1 MLFKSFFKKE
11 LSKMSPDGAKISEMT
26 GAKTFGDA
34 TKMVLG
40 KTPVGGTMAKSVP
53 MAVDVSAD
61 GMRKKSKAL
70 KGTTVSYSGIKTSS
84 QGLLT
89 GAKTEK
95 KTLLG
100 G

>member
-1 MLFKSFFKKE
+1 MFSKAIQLAVSIGAIKPVTKSTPMVK
-11 LSKMSPDGAKISEMT
+11 STPMS
-26 GAKTFGDA
+26 
-34 TKMVLG
+34 
-40 KTPVGGTMAKSVP
+40 
-53 MAVDVSAD
+53 VDVSAD

-89 GAKTEK
+89 GVKTEK

>member
-1 MLFKSFFKKE
+1 
-11 LSKMSPDGAKISEMT
+11 
-26 GAKTFGDA
+26 
-34 TKMVLG
+34 
-40 KTPVGGTMAKSVP
+40 

>member
-1 MLFKSFFKKE
+1 MGFGKGIQLAIRLGIIKPVTKSTP
-11 LSKMSPDGAKISEMT
+11 MS
-26 GAKTFGDA
+26 
-34 TKMVLG
+34 
-40 KTPVGGTMAKSVP
+40 
-53 MAVDVSAD
+53 VDVSAD
-61 GMRKKSKAL
+61 GMRNKSKAL
-70 KGTTVSYSGIKTSS
+70 KGTTVSYSGIRTSS

>member
-1 MLFKSFFKKE
+1 MFKKAIQ
-11 LSKMSPDGAKISEMT
+11 LAVSMGVVK
-26 GAKTFGDA
+26 
-34 TKMVLG
+34 
-40 KTPVGGTMAKSVP
+40 PVTSSSP
-53 MAVDVSAD
+53 MAVDVSAE
-61 GMRKKSKAL
+61 GMKKKNL
-70 KGTTVSYSGIKTSS
+70 PKGTGVTYSGIRTSS

>member
-1 MLFKSFFKKE
+1 MLFRSFFKKE

-34 TKMVLG
+34 TKMILG

>member
-1 MLFKSFFKKE
+1 MGFGKMVVKLIEQNPQLFKLVVTS
-11 LSKMSPDGAKISEMT
+11 
-26 GAKTFGDA
+26 
-34 TKMVLG
+34 
-40 KTPVGGTMAKSVP
+40 TPTP
-53 MAVDVSAD
+53 VDVSAD

-89 GAKTEK
+89 GVKTEK

>member
-1 MLFKSFFKKE
+1 MFGKAIQLAVQ
-11 LSKMSPDGAKISEMT
+11 MGIVSPV
-26 GAKTFGDA
+26 KT
-34 TKMVLG
+34 TTS
-40 KTPVGGTMAKSVP
+40 TPTP
-53 MAVDVSAD
+53 VDVSAE
-61 GMRKKSKAL
+61 GMKKKTL
-70 KGTTVSYSGIKTSS
+70 TRGTNVSYSGIKTSS

>member
-1 MLFKSFFKKE
+1 MGFGKMISKFIQSPEGQKIFKSV
-11 LSKMSPDGAKISEMT
+11 
-26 GAKTFGDA
+26 
-34 TKMVLG
+34 TKS
-40 KTPVGGTMAKSVP
+40 TP

-89 GAKTEK
+89 GVKTEK